1 MKVHVLDA
9 NALYRFLTGGSGA
22 NIVNRLFKEAR
33 DAKQPLRMSVVNWG
47 EVYYTIAKAEGF
59 TETARIMDQVKL
71 LPLVVLDAD
80 ETVTAQAARFK
91 AGHGLPYADCF
102 AAATTSKN
110 DVLVTSDAKD
120 FRKVPGLQIL
130 PLPEHRT
137 RNRPKLGTKNWP

>member
-22 NIVNRLFKEAR
+22 NIVNRLFKDAR

-59 TETARIMDQVKL
+59 AETARIMDQVKL
-71 LPLVVLDAD
+71 LPLVVLEAD

-102 AAATTSKN
+102 AAATTAKN
-110 DVLVTSDAKD
+110 DILVTSDAKD
-120 FRKVPGLQIL
+120 FKKVPGLQIL
-130 PLPEHRT
+130 ALPEHKK
-137 RNRPKLGTKNWP
+137 RN